1 MIASLVQHTSETRES
16 LMRYTLPELEG
27 LSVALNENNKMDTKD
42 DNNEFI
48 DSDSVT
54 GADAVRGLLSSG
66 FAQ

>member
-27 LSVALNENNKMDTKD
+27 LSVALNENNKTDTD
-42 DNNEFI
+42 DSNTFV

-66 FAQ
+66 YAS

>member
-1 MIASLVQHTSETRES
+1 MVQHTSETRES

-27 LSVALNENNKMDTKD
+27 LSVALNENNKTDTD
-42 DNNEFI
+42 DSNTFV

-66 FAQ
+66 YAS

>member
-42 DNNEFI
+42 DNEFI

>member
-42 DNNEFI
+42 DNEFV

>member
-1 MIASLVQHTSETRES
+1 
-16 LMRYTLPELEG
+16 MRYTLPELEG

-42 DNNEFI
+42 DNEFI

>member
-27 LSVALNENNKMDTKD
+27 LSVALNENNKMETKD
-42 DNNEFI
+42 DNEFI
-48 DSDSVT
+48 DSESVT

>member
-42 DNNEFI
+42 DNEFI
-48 DSDSVT
+48 DSGSVT

>member
-27 LSVALNENNKMDTKD
+27 LSVALNENNKMDAKD
-42 DNNEFI
+42 DNEFI